1 MHTIRFNGKDYTVL
15 YPKLLPQLSPEE
27 RAGLEDDIGKH
38 GVVVPVV
45 VDEDNGIIDGIN
57 RLEIAAKLGLD
68 DVPLDM
74 RKGLTAEEKKDLAV
88 SLNEHRR
95 HLTPEDRR

>member
-1 MHTIRFNGKDYTVL
+1 MQKIQFDGKVYTVL
-15 YPKLLPQLSPEE
+15 FEYLFPSLTAEE
-27 RAGLEDDIGKH
+27 RAGLEDDIQKN
-38 GVVVPVV
+38 GVLVPVV